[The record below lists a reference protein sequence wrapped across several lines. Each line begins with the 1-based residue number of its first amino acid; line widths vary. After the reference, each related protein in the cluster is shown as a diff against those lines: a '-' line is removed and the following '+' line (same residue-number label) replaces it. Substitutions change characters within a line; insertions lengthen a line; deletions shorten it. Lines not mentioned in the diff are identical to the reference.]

1 MFCDRKVQMVC
12 CHLLD
17 NLPEKLPSVAG
28 EQYPFCAGSHV
39 HIMEHHEYLIEI

>member
-1 MFCDRKVQMVC
+1 MCCDRKVQMGC

-17 NLPEKLPSVAG
+17 NLPRTLPCEAG
-28 EQYPFCAGSHV
+28 EQHSFCVDSHV